1 MNLPGFS
8 VVIYGGLFVDAYA
21 VLTKAIAN
29 TFSAFINAWWFL
41 LLIPLIIF
49 YFLKLRRPRVD
60 IPSLALWRQV
70 ISDQR
75 VNSPFQKFK
84 RNLLL
89 LFQILLLCSLVTAA
103 MQPYLSSGNQRVKN
117 LPVMIDTSASMAALD
132 GPGGRSRL
140 DEAKEKVGKLIDDLL
155 PDQQLCLISVNSS
168 ARRLTDFTNNKRLL
182 HESLARLEVS
192 HVASH
197 LEDGFRLAQALSR
210 AFAIESVMLMSDG
223 NVPQDVEF
231 ELPFKLNFQRL
242 KTGGQNVG
250 IVDFN
255 ARRSRTGWDVFARI
269 EGSRDAKTLAE
280 YELLQNGQP
289 VKSESV
295 SIEGGKAERL
305 VFRIATEVSISLEL
319 RLKPDGFDSMDSD
332 NVAYLDLPK
341 PRPLAVYCPT
351 EMNSFR
357 NALEIIPDLNLYPSG
372 DPTPSAVD
380 LKFTDGP
387 LSIGPEARVTLHVGY
402 VPDDLASLVEIESGL
417 AEVVDWQRT
426 APLLQH
432 VQLLDVQ
439 IGDQPKLAKGV
450 GDRDFELAGYE
461 ILAQSRTG
469 PLILEHATDGR
480 QDIHLLFHPDRS
492 SLVFRV
498 GFPIMVQ
505 NAITIALTRAALS
518 EARALP
524 AGTLPPQKL
533 EPATEYRVAGP
544 HGFAESAKSDKDGF
558 VMGLGAPYVGLYE
571 VTGAAE
577 PQRIGVSLVAASET
591 GLESIEK
598 LNFPE
603 VSVGAAE
610 ATVKSDQPLWTWFAA
625 AGLGL
630 LMLEWWYFQKR
641 PAGIPG

>member
-1 MNLPGFS
+1 MSLPGFS
-8 VVIYGGLFVDAYA
+8 ALIH
-21 VLTKAIAN
+21 
-29 TFSAFINAWWFL
+29 AWWFL

-49 YFLKLRRPRVD
+49 YFLKLRRPRME

-70 ISDQR
+70 VSDQR

-89 LFQILLLCSLVTAA
+89 LFQILLLCALVIGA
-103 MQPYLSSGNQRVKN
+103 MQPYLSSGGQHVKN

-132 GPGGRSRL
+132 GPGGKSRL
-140 DEAKEKVGKLIDDLL
+140 AEAKEKVGKLIDDLL
-155 PDQQLCLISVNSS
+155 ADQQMCLISVNGS

-182 HESLARLEVS
+182 HESLAQLEVS
-192 HVASH
+192 HVPSH

-210 AFAIESVMLMSDG
+210 AFPIESAMLFSDG
-223 NVPQDVEF
+223 NVPQDVEL
-231 ELPFKLNFQRL
+231 ELPFKLSFQRL
-242 KTGGQNVG
+242 KTGGPNVG

-269 EGSRDAKTLAE
+269 EGSKDSKTLAE
-280 YELLQNGQP
+280 YELLQNGQSI
-289 VKSESV
+289 KSDSV
-295 SIEGGKAERL
+295 SIEGGQAERL
-305 VFRIATEVSISLEL
+305 VFRIATDISVSLEL

-341 PRPLAVYCPT
+341 PRPLAVYCPM

-357 NALEIIPDLNLYPSG
+357 NALEIIPDLSLYPSG
-372 DPTPSAVD
+372 EPTPSAVD

-387 LSIGPEARVTLHVGY
+387 LSTGPEARVTFHVGY
-402 VPDDLASLVEIESGL
+402 VPEDLAQLVEIEAGL
-417 AEVVDWQRT
+417 AEIVDWQRT
-426 APLLQH
+426 VPLLQH

-439 IGDQPKLAKGV
+439 IGDQPKLAKGI
-450 GDRDFELAGYE
+450 GERDFELAGYE
-461 ILAQSRTG
+461 ILAQSRSG
-469 PLILEHATDGR
+469 PLILERATEGR
-480 QDIHLLFHPDRS
+480 LDIHLLFHPDRS

-498 GFPIMVQ
+498 GFPILIQ
-505 NAITIALTRAALS
+505 NATQIALTRAGLL
-518 EARALP
+518 EARARP

-533 EPATEYRVAGP
+533 EPETEYHIAGP
-544 HGFAESAKSDKDGF
+544 HGFAESARSDKDGF
-558 VMGLGAPYVGLYE
+558 VLGMGAPYVGLYE

-591 GLESIEK
+591 VLGSIEK

-603 VSVGAAE
+603 VSVSATEGA
-610 ATVKSDQPLWTWFAA
+610 VKSDQPLWTWFAA
-625 AGLGL
+625 AGLCL
-630 LMLEWWYFQKR
+630 LVLEWWYFQKR

>member
-1 MNLPGFS
+1 MNWPGFS
-8 VVIYGGLFVDAYA
+8 A
-21 VLTKAIAN
+21 LTH
-29 TFSAFINAWWFL
+29 AWWFL

-49 YFLKLRRPRVD
+49 YFLKLRRPRME

-89 LFQILLLCSLVTAA
+89 LFQMLLLCALVIGA
-103 MQPYLSSGNQRVKN
+103 MQPYISSGGKRVKN
-117 LPVMIDTSASMAALD
+117 LPVLIDTSASMAALD
-132 GPGGRSRL
+132 GPGGKSRL
-140 DEAKEKVGKLIDDLL
+140 AEAKEKVGKLIDDLL
-155 PDQQLCLISVNSS
+155 PDQQLCLISTNSS

-182 HESLARLEVS
+182 HESLTQLEVS
-192 HVASH
+192 HVPSH

-210 AFAIESVMLMSDG
+210 AFPIDSVMLLSDG
-223 NVPQDVEF
+223 NVPQDIEF

-242 KTGGQNVG
+242 KTGGQNIG

-269 EGSRDAKTLAE
+269 EGSKDSKTLAE
-280 YELLQNGQP
+280 YELLQNGQSI
-289 VKSESV
+289 KSDTVSVES
-295 SIEGGKAERL
+295 GKAERL
-305 VFRIATEVSISLEL
+305 VFRIATEISVSLEL
-319 RLKPDGFDSMDSD
+319 RLKPDGFDSLESD

-372 DPTPSAVD
+372 EPTPSAVD

-387 LSIGPEARVTLHVGY
+387 LSTGPEARVTFHVGY
-402 VPDDLASLVEIESGL
+402 VPEDLAPLVEIEAGL

-426 APLLQH
+426 VPLLQH

-450 GDRDFELAGYE
+450 GERDFELAGYE

-469 PLILEHATDGR
+469 PLILERGTDGR
-480 QDIHLLFHPDRS
+480 LGIYLLFHPDRS

-498 GFPIMVQ
+498 GFPILVQ
-505 NAITIALTRAALS
+505 NATQIALTRAALS
-518 EARALP
+518 EGRAIP

-533 EPATEYRVAGP
+533 QPDTEYRVVGP
-544 HGFAESAKSDKDGF
+544 HGFTESTRSDKDGF
-558 VMGLGAPYVGLYE
+558 VLGLGAPYVGLYE
-571 VTGAAE
+571 VSGSSE
-577 PQRIGVSLVAASET
+577 PQRIGISLVSATET
-591 GLESIEK
+591 ALNSVEK

-625 AGLGL
+625 AGLAL
-630 LMLEWWYFQKR
+630 LVLEWWYFQKR

>member
-1 MNLPGFS
+1 MSLPGFS
-8 VVIYGGLFVDAYA
+8 ALIH
-21 VLTKAIAN
+21 
-29 TFSAFINAWWFL
+29 AWWFL

-49 YFLKLRRPRVD
+49 YFLKLRRPRME

-70 ISDQR
+70 VSDQR

-89 LFQILLLCSLVTAA
+89 LFQILLLCALVIGA
-103 MQPYLSSGNQRVKN
+103 MQPYLSSGGQHVKN

-132 GPGGRSRL
+132 GPGGKSRL
-140 DEAKEKVGKLIDDLL
+140 AEAKEKVGKLIDDLL
-155 PDQQLCLISVNSS
+155 ADQQMCLISVNGS

-182 HESLARLEVS
+182 HESLAQLEVS
-192 HVASH
+192 HVPSH

-210 AFAIESVMLMSDG
+210 AFPIESAMLFSDG
-223 NVPQDVEF
+223 NVPQDVEL
-231 ELPFKLNFQRL
+231 ELPFKLSFQRL
-242 KTGGQNVG
+242 KTGGPNVG

-269 EGSRDAKTLAE
+269 EGSKDSKTLAE
-280 YELLQNGQP
+280 YELLQNGQSI
-289 VKSESV
+289 KSDSV
-295 SIEGGKAERL
+295 SIEGGQAERL
-305 VFRIATEVSISLEL
+305 VFRIATDISVSLEL

-341 PRPLAVYCPT
+341 PRPLAVYCPM

-357 NALEIIPDLNLYPSG
+357 NALEIIPDLSLYPSG
-372 DPTPSAVD
+372 EPTPSAVD

-387 LSIGPEARVTLHVGY
+387 LSTGPEARVTFHVGY
-402 VPDDLASLVEIESGL
+402 VPEDLAQLVEIEAGL
-417 AEVVDWQRT
+417 AEIVDWQRT
-426 APLLQH
+426 VPLLQH

-439 IGDQPKLAKGV
+439 IGDQPKLAKGI
-450 GDRDFELAGYE
+450 GERDFELAGYE
-461 ILAQSRTG
+461 ILAQSRSG
-469 PLILEHATDGR
+469 PLILERATEGR
-480 QDIHLLFHPDRS
+480 LDIHLLFHPDRS

-498 GFPIMVQ
+498 GFPILIQ
-505 NAITIALTRAALS
+505 NATQLALTRAGLL
-518 EARALP
+518 EARARP

-533 EPATEYRVAGP
+533 EPETEYHIAGP
-544 HGFAESAKSDKDGF
+544 HGFAESARSDKDGF
-558 VMGLGAPYVGLYE
+558 VLGMGAPYVGLYE

-591 GLESIEK
+591 VLGSIEK

-603 VSVGAAE
+603 VSVSATEGA
-610 ATVKSDQPLWTWFAA
+610 VKSDQPLWTWFAA
-625 AGLGL
+625 AGLCL
-630 LMLEWWYFQKR
+630 LVLEWWYFQKR